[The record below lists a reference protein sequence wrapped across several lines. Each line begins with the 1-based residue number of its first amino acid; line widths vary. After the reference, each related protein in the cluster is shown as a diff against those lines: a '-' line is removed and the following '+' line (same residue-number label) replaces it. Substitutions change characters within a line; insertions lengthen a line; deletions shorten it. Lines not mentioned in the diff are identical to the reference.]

1 VQLKKRKT
9 NYHHGHLRAALI
21 QCGLALI
28 EEKGIRALTLR
39 EIGKRLRV
47 SRTAA
52 YAHFKD
58 KSALLA
64 AIREAGFVEFGK
76 VLEAAKTGATG
87 FAAQMDAMGI
97 AYFRFAQE
105 HPAHFEVMFN
115 SLLEA
120 GGGTAAESGMV
131 FKMLTETIREAQQQT
146 EVRPGDPALLA
157 RVVWALVHGASM
169 LQRDSAEPQFIRFS
183 NEVLRSGL
191 NDTQGP
197 SISAPAGD

>member
-21 QCGLALI
+21 QCGLELI

-58 KSALLA
+58 KAALLA
-64 AIREAGFVEFGK
+64 AIREAGFIEFGK
-76 VLEAAKTGATG
+76 ILESAKTSATG

-97 AYFRFAQE
+97 AYFRFAKE
-105 HPAHFEVMFN
+105 HPAQFEVMFN

-120 GGGTAAESGMV
+120 GGGAAAESSRG
-131 FKMLTETIREAQQQT
+131 FTLLTETIREGQQRG
-146 EVRPGDPALLA
+146 EVRPGEPVLLA
-157 RVVWALVHGASM
+157 RVIWALVHGASM
-169 LQRDSAEPQFIRFS
+169 LQRDSAELQFIRFC

-191 NDTQGP
+191 NDTQYP
-197 SISAPAGD
+197 SISRQP